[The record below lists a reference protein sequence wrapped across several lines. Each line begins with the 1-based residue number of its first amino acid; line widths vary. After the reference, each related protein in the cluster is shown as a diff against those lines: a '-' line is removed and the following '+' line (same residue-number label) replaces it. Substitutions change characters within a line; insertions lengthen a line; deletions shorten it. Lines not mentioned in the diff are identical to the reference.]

1 VARSEVAAAVSPA
14 PAPVES
20 TRVTPYHGLL
30 FALLSTATFFEGFD
44 ISMMSLAAADVRAGL
59 GISQQSWGLI
69 FSITR
74 IGLVASFFLLLF
86 ADRFGRRLLLFVTV
100 LGFGVVTGLTT
111 LARDAVEFT
120 ALQTLARVFLLAEY
134 ALAVIVIG
142 EEFPARL
149 RGRAIGLLTA
159 FSTFGVMVMAKV
171 QPFVLL
177 PAGAEGNWLHDATL
191 AGVGWL
197 QGIFGVAEDRS
208 SWRGLYFLG
217 LPPLILI
224 FFLRFA
230 MRETRRF
237 EAVAAARGKRP
248 WRDEL
253 RAQLDAAQT
262 PFQPAYRRRTGIVA
276 LLWNFVHLLTAPSVA
291 YWVIYARE
299 EVGLDAHTIGDIV
312 FWAYVAGAFGNFLGG
327 WLIDR
332 IGRKPTCALFYALGS
347 VALVS
352 LFHVTDMTAQYV
364 FHITCVGCFGAAI
377 AATHVYA
384 SELFPTAIRAT
395 GYAWATN
402 LFGRVTEIATPA
414 LVGLMIPSLGITWAV
429 TLVGFG
435 PILGALFVLRYA
447 PETRGL
453 TLEEIEALGA
463 KEPAPA
469 RPA

>member
-1 VARSEVAAAVSPA
+1 VSAA
-14 PAPVES
+14 APVES
-20 TRVTPYHGLL
+20 ARVTPYHGLL

-44 ISMMSLAAADVRAGL
+44 ISMMGLAAADVRAGL
-59 GISQQSWGLI
+59 DISQQDWGLL

-74 IGLVASFFLLLF
+74 VGIVASFVLLLF

-100 LGFGVVTGLTT
+100 LGFGVATGLTT

-120 ALQTLARVFLLAEY
+120 ALQTLARFFLLAEY
-134 ALAVIVIG
+134 GIAVIVVG

-159 FSTFGVMVMAKV
+159 FSTIGVMVMAKV

-177 PAGAEGNWLHDATL
+177 PPGAEGNWLHDVAVG
-191 AGVGWL
+191 GVTAL
-197 QGIFGVAEDRS
+197 QRAFGFAEDAA

-217 LPPLILI
+217 LPPLVLI
-224 FFLRFA
+224 FVLRFA

-237 EAVAAARGKRP
+237 EAVAVGRAARSWGE
-248 WRDEL
+248 EL
-253 RAQLDAAQT
+253 RAQWQAART
-262 PFQPAYRRRTGIVA
+262 PFQPAYRRRTVIVA

-299 EVGLDAHTIGDIV
+299 VVGLDQRTIGDIV

-332 IGRKPTCALFYALGS
+332 IGRKATCALFYSAGGA
-347 VALVS
+347 ALVT
-352 LFHVTDMTAQYV
+352 LFHLTDLRTQYV
-364 FHITCVGCFGAAI
+364 FHITCVGSFGAAI
-377 AATHVYA
+377 AATHAWA
-384 SELFPTAIRAT
+384 SELFPTEIRAT

-402 LFGRVTEIATPA
+402 LFGRVTEIVTPA
-414 LVGLMIPSLGITWAV
+414 LVGLLIPSLGITWAV

-453 TLEEIEALGA
+453 TLEQIEAKLA
-463 KEPAPA
+463 
-469 RPA
+469 

>member
-1 VARSEVAAAVSPA
+1 VSA

-20 TRVTPYHGLL
+20 ARVTPYHGLL

-44 ISMMSLAAADVRAGL
+44 ISMMGLAAADVRAGL
-59 GISQQSWGLI
+59 GISQKDWGLI

-74 IGLVASFFLLLF
+74 VGIVASFVLLLF

-100 LGFGVVTGLTT
+100 LGFGIVTGLTT

-120 ALQTLARVFLLAEY
+120 ALQTLARFFLLAEY
-134 ALAVIVIG
+134 GIAVIVVG

-159 FSTFGVMVMAKV
+159 FSTIGVMVMAKV

-177 PAGAEGNWLHDATL
+177 TPDAEGNWLHDVAL
-191 AGVGWL
+191 AGVTAL
-197 QGIFGVAEDRS
+197 QGAFGFAEDRA

-217 LPPLILI
+217 LPPLVLI
-224 FFLRFA
+224 FVLRFA
-230 MRETRRF
+230 MRETRRY
-237 EAVAAARGKRP
+237 EAVAAARVARSWGE
-248 WRDEL
+248 EL
-253 RAQLDAAQT
+253 RAQWQAART
-262 PFQPAYRRRTGIVA
+262 PFLPAYRRRTVIVA
-276 LLWNFVHLLTAPSVA
+276 MLWNFVHLLTAPSVA

-299 EVGLDAHTIGDIV
+299 VVGLDQRTIGDIV

-332 IGRKPTCALFYALGS
+332 IGRKATCALFYTTGS
-347 VALVS
+347 VALVT
-352 LFHVTDMTAQYV
+352 LFHLTDLRTQYV
-364 FHITCVGCFGAAI
+364 FHITCVGSFGAAI
-377 AATHVYA
+377 AATHAWA
-384 SELFPTAIRAT
+384 SELFPTEIRAT

-402 LFGRVTEIATPA
+402 LFGRVTEIVTPA
-414 LVGLMIPSLGITWAV
+414 LVGLMIPALGITWAV

-435 PILGALFVLRYA
+435 PILGALYVLRYA

-453 TLEEIEALGA
+453 TLEQIEQELA
-463 KEPAPA
+463 
-469 RPA
+469 

>member
-1 VARSEVAAAVSPA
+1 MRGVSTA
-14 PAPVES
+14 PGPVES
-20 TRVTPYHGLL
+20 ARVTPYHGLL
-30 FALLSTATFFEGFD
+30 FGLLSTATFFEGFD

-59 GISQQSWGLI
+59 GISRESWGLI

-74 IGLVASFFLLLF
+74 VGIVASFFLLLF

-100 LGFGVVTGLTT
+100 LGFGAATGLTA
-111 LARDAVEFT
+111 LARDPFEFT
-120 ALQTLARVFLLAEY
+120 ALQTLARFFLQAEY
-134 ALAVIVIG
+134 ALAVIVVG

-159 FSTFGVMVMAKV
+159 FATIGVMVTAKV

-177 PAGAEGNWLHDATL
+177 PAGAEGNWLHDGAL
-191 AGVGWL
+191 AGVAWL
-197 QGIFGVAEDRS
+197 QGVFGVAEDRTA
-208 SWRGLYFLG
+208 WRGLYFLG
-217 LPPLILI
+217 LPPLALI
-224 FFLRFA
+224 FVLRFG

-237 EAVAAARGKRP
+237 EAVAATRTRLG
-248 WRDEL
+248 WRAEL
-253 RAQLDAAQT
+253 AAQWQAAKT
-262 PFQPAYRRRTGIVA
+262 PFLPQWRRRTLVVT

-332 IGRKPTCALFYALGS
+332 IGRRATCALFYALGA

-352 LFHVTDMTAQYV
+352 LFHTRGTFAMYAW
-364 FHITCVGCFGAAI
+364 HIACVGSFGAAI
-377 AATHVYA
+377 AATHAYA
-384 SELFPTAIRAT
+384 SELFPTEIRAT

-402 LFGRVTEIATPA
+402 LFGRITEIVTPA
-414 LVGLMIPSLGITWAV
+414 LIGLLIPWLGISWAV
-429 TLVGFG
+429 TLAGFG

-453 TLEEIEALGA
+453 TLEQIEQRLGVEA
-463 KEPAPA
+463 A
-469 RPA
+469 R

>member
-1 VARSEVAAAVSPA
+1 VSA

-20 TRVTPYHGLL
+20 ARVTPYHGLL

-44 ISMMSLAAADVRAGL
+44 ISMMGLAAADVRAGL
-59 GISQQSWGLI
+59 GISQQDWGLI

-74 IGLVASFFLLLF
+74 VGIVASFVLLLF

-120 ALQTLARVFLLAEY
+120 ALQTLARFFLLAEY
-134 ALAVIVIG
+134 GIAVIVVG

-159 FSTFGVMVMAKV
+159 FSTIGVMVMAKV

-177 PAGAEGNWLHDATL
+177 PPGAESNGLHDFAI
-191 AGVGWL
+191 AGVTGL
-197 QGIFGVAEDRS
+197 QRAFGFAEDPS

-217 LPPLILI
+217 LPPLVLI
-224 FFLRFA
+224 FVLRFA

-237 EAVAAARGKRP
+237 EAVAAARAARSWGE
-248 WRDEL
+248 EL
-253 RAQLDAAQT
+253 RAQWQAART
-262 PFQPAYRRRTGIVA
+262 PFLPAYRRRTVIVA
-276 LLWNFVHLLTAPSVA
+276 MLWNFVHLLTAPSVA

-299 EVGLDAHTIGDIV
+299 VVGLDQRTIGDIV

-327 WLIDR
+327 ALIDR
-332 IGRKPTCALFYALGS
+332 IGRKATCALFYTLGGA
-347 VALVS
+347 ALVT
-352 LFHVTDMTAQYV
+352 LFHVTDLRLQYV
-364 FHITCVGCFGAAI
+364 FHISCVGSFGAAI
-377 AATHVYA
+377 AATHAWA
-384 SELFPTAIRAT
+384 SELFPTEIRAT

-402 LFGRVTEIATPA
+402 LFGRATEIVTPA
-414 LVGLMIPSLGITWAV
+414 LVGLLIPTLGITWAV

-435 PILGALFVLRYA
+435 PILGAIYVLRYA

-453 TLEEIEALGA
+453 TLEQIEAKLA
-463 KEPAPA
+463 
-469 RPA
+469 

>member
-1 VARSEVAAAVSPA
+1 MRALVSTA

-20 TRVTPYHGLL
+20 ARVTPYHGLL
-30 FALLSTATFFEGFD
+30 FGLLSTATFFEGFD

-59 GISQQSWGLI
+59 GISREAWGAI

-74 IGLVASFFLLLF
+74 VGIVASFFLLLF

-100 LGFGVVTGLTT
+100 LGFGAVTGLTA
-111 LARDAVEFT
+111 LARDPLEFT
-120 ALQTLARVFLLAEY
+120 ALQTLARFFLQAEY
-134 ALAVIVIG
+134 ALAVIVVG

-159 FSTFGVMVMAKV
+159 FATIGVMVMAKV

-177 PAGAEGNWLHDATL
+177 APGAEGNWLHDAAL
-191 AGVGWL
+191 AGVTGL
-197 QGIFGVAEDRS
+197 QRGLGLEDEHS
-208 SWRGLYFLG
+208 AWRGLYFLG
-217 LPPLILI
+217 LPPLLLI
-224 FFLRFA
+224 FLLRFA

-237 EAVAAARGKRP
+237 EAVAASRRRLGRRA
-248 WRDEL
+248 EL
-253 RAQLDAAQT
+253 AAQWRAAKT
-262 PFQPAYRRRTGIVA
+262 PFLPAWRRRTLIVT
-276 LLWNFVHLLTAPSVA
+276 LLWNFVHLLTAPAVA

-332 IGRKPTCALFYALGS
+332 IGRRGTCALFYALGA

-352 LFHVTDMTAQYV
+352 LFHTRGLTGQYAW
-364 FHITCVGCFGAAI
+364 HIACVGSFGAAI
-377 AATHVYA
+377 AATHAYA
-384 SELFPTAIRAT
+384 SELFPTEIRAT

-402 LFGRVTEIATPA
+402 LFGRLTEIATPA
-414 LVGLMIPSLGITWAV
+414 LIGLLIPWLGISWAV
-429 TLVGFG
+429 TLAGFG

-453 TLEEIEALGA
+453 TLEQIERGVGV
-463 KEPAPA
+463 EPA
-469 RPA
+469 R

>member
-1 VARSEVAAAVSPA
+1 MRERMASGT

-20 TRVTPYHGLL
+20 TRITPYHGLL

-59 GISQQSWGLI
+59 GISQQDWGLI

-74 IGLVASFFLLLF
+74 VGIVASFFLLLF

-111 LARDAVEFT
+111 LARDPVEFT
-120 ALQTLARVFLLAEY
+120 ALQTLARFFLLAEY

-177 PAGAEGNWLHDATL
+177 PPGAEGNWLHDGTL
-191 AGVGWL
+191 GGVAAL
-197 QGIFGVAEDRS
+197 QALFGVDEDRA

-217 LPPLILI
+217 LPPLVLI
-224 FFLRFA
+224 FVLRFA
-230 MRETRRF
+230 LRETRRF
-237 EAVAAARGKRP
+237 EAVAAARTR
-248 WRDEL
+248 RSLREEL
-253 RAQLDAAQT
+253 REQWRAART
-262 PFQPAYRRRTGIVA
+262 PFLPAYRRSTLIVT

-299 EVGLDAHTIGDIV
+299 EVGLDQRAIGDIV

-332 IGRKPTCALFYALGS
+332 IGRKPTCALFYALGA

-352 LFHVTDMTAQYV
+352 LFHTRELATQYV
-364 FHITCVGCFGAAI
+364 LHITCVGGFGAAI

-395 GYAWATN
+395 GYGWTTN
-402 LFGRVTEIATPA
+402 LFGRATEIVTPA
-414 LVGLMIPSLGITWAV
+414 LVGLLIPTLGISWAV

-435 PILGALFVLRYA
+435 PIFGALFVMRYA
-447 PETRGL
+447 PETKGL
-453 TLEEIEALGA
+453 TLEQIESELGA
-463 KEPAPA
+463 EPA
-469 RPA
+469 R

>member
-1 VARSEVAAAVSPA
+1 MSTA
-14 PAPVES
+14 PQVES
-20 TRVTPYHGLL
+20 ARVTPYHGLL

-59 GISQQSWGLI
+59 GISQKSWGLI

-74 IGLVASFFLLLF
+74 VGIVASFVLLLF

-100 LGFGVVTGLTT
+100 LGFGAVTGLTT

-120 ALQTLARVFLLAEY
+120 ALQTLARFFLLAEY

-159 FSTFGVMVMAKV
+159 CSTIGVMVMAKV

-177 PAGAEGNWLHDATL
+177 PPGAEGNWLSDAAL
-191 AGVGWL
+191 ACVSAL
-197 QGIFGVAEDRS
+197 QSAAGLPADRS
-208 SWRGLYFLG
+208 SWRGLYLLG
-217 LPPLILI
+217 LPPLLLV
-224 FFLRFA
+224 FVLRFA
-230 MRETRRF
+230 MRETRRY
-237 EAVAAARGKRP
+237 EAVAAARAKRT
-248 WRDEL
+248 WREEL
-253 RAQLDAAQT
+253 RAQRHAART
-262 PFQPAYRRRTGIVA
+262 PFLPAYRRRTLIVA

-299 EVGLDAHTIGDIV
+299 EVGLDQRTIGDIV

-332 IGRKPTCALFYALGS
+332 IGRKPTCALFYTLGS
-347 VALVS
+347 LALVT
-352 LFHVTDMTAQYV
+352 LFHVTDLRGQYV
-364 FHITCVGCFGAAI
+364 FHITCVGSFGAAI
-377 AATHVYA
+377 AATHAYA
-384 SELFPTAIRAT
+384 SELFPTEIRAT

-402 LFGRVTEIATPA
+402 LFGRVTEVVTPA
-414 LVGLMIPSLGITWAV
+414 LVGLMIPWLGISWAV
-429 TLVGFG
+429 SLVGFG

-453 TLEEIEALGA
+453 TLEQIEQQVGA
-463 KEPAPA
+463 AKRA
-469 RPA
+469 